1 MRAPSLPL
9 QSVLFR
15 AKCVTAVAGALLLAG
30 CGSAQKTP
38 PGPPPPAQVGVVT
51 VRPEAVPLV
60 HDLVG
65 RLSATRQAD
74 VRARVAGVLQ
84 KRLYKE
90 GSLVKEGQILFQI
103 DPAPLKAALD
113 AAEASLAQAE
123 AQATNA
129 HVTAQRNRDLIPSG
143 LVSRSDL
150 DNAQATERSTAASVQ
165 QAKAN
170 VEAAR
175 INLGYASVRSPIAG
189 RASQQRVTEGALVG
203 QGEATLLTTVEQL
216 DPIYVNFD
224 QAAVELERLRRE
236 QATGNITLAGDNKAV
251 VQLKMQDGTP
261 YSHAGTLDFAD
272 VSVDPATGSVALRG
286 IVPNPDGQLLP
297 GMYVSVHL
305 TIGTVNNAYLVPQAG
320 LQRDGTGP
328 YVLAVGA
335 DNKVQMK
342 RVMTDAS
349 LKNDWIVT
357 SGLASGDRIIVSGV
371 QNARPGSP
379 VTVVANNDAP
389 SAATV
394 ASDTA
399 PAPR

>member
-1 MRAPSLPL
+1 MKASLLPL
-9 QSVLFR
+9 RSVLFG
-15 AKCVTAVAGALLLAG
+15 AKCVTAVAGAMLFAG
-30 CGSAQKTP
+30 CGSAQKGP

-84 KRLYKE
+84 KRVYKE
-90 GSLVKEGQILFQI
+90 GSRVKKGQILFQI

-113 AAEASLAQAE
+113 AAEAALAQAE

-129 HVTAQRNRDLIPSG
+129 HITAQRNRDLVSSG

-150 DNAQATERSTAASVQ
+150 DNAQAAERSTAASVQ

-170 VEAAR
+170 VETAR
-175 INLGYASVRSPIAG
+175 INLGYASVRSPIDG

-261 YSHAGTLDFAD
+261 YAHAGTLDFAD

-305 TIGTVNNAYLVPQAG
+305 TVGTMNNAYLVPQAG
-320 LQRDGTGP
+320 LQRDGNGP
-328 YVLAVGA
+328 YVLAVGS

-342 RVMTDAS
+342 RVVTDTS
-349 LKNDWIVT
+349 VKNAWIVT
-357 SGLASGDRIIVSGV
+357 NGLDSGDRIIVSGI

-394 ASDTA
+394 ASDSA
-399 PAPR
+399 PASR

>member
-1 MRAPSLPL
+1 MRATPLPL
-9 QSVLFR
+9 RSVLFR
-15 AKCVTAVAGALLLAG
+15 AKWATAVAGALLLAG
-30 CGSAQKTP
+30 CGGAQKSP
-38 PGPPPPAQVGVVT
+38 PGPPPPTQVGVVT
-51 VRPEAVPLV
+51 VHPEAVPLV

-90 GSLVKEGQILFQI
+90 GSRVKQGQILFQI

-113 AAEASLAQAE
+113 AAEASLTQAE

-129 HVTAQRNRDLIPSG
+129 HITAQRNRDLLPSG

-175 INLGYASVRSPIAG
+175 INLGYASVRSPIDG

-224 QAAVELERLRRE
+224 QAAVALERLRRE

-261 YSHAGTLDFAD
+261 YAHSGTLDFAD

-305 TIGTVNNAYLVPQAG
+305 TVGTMNNAYLVPQAG

-328 YVLAVGA
+328 YVLVVGPE
-335 DNKVQMK
+335 NKVQMK
-342 RVMTDAS
+342 RVVTDTS
-349 LKNDWIVT
+349 LKTDWIVT
-357 SGLASGDRIIVSGV
+357 SGLASGDRIVVSGV

-379 VTVVANNDAP
+379 VTVVANTDAH

-399 PAPR
+399 PASR

>member
-1 MRAPSLPL
+1 
-9 QSVLFR
+9 
-15 AKCVTAVAGALLLAG
+15 VTVIAGALLLAG
-30 CGSAQKTP
+30 CGSAQKGP
-38 PGPPPPAQVGVVT
+38 AGPPPPAQVGVVT

-90 GSLVKEGQILFQI
+90 GSRVKEGQILFQI
-103 DPAPLKAALD
+103 DPAPLQAALD

-129 HVTAQRNRDLIPSG
+129 HVTAQRNRDLLPSG

-175 INLGYASVRSPIAG
+175 INLGYASVRSPIDG
-189 RASQQRVTEGALVG
+189 RASQERVTEGALVG

-224 QAAVELERLRRE
+224 QTAVELERLRRE
-236 QATGNITLAGDNKAV
+236 QATGNITLAGDNKAI

-261 YSHAGTLDFAD
+261 YAHAGTLDFAD

-305 TIGTVNNAYLVPQAG
+305 TVGTMNNAYLVPQAG
-320 LQRDGTGP
+320 LLRDGTGP
-328 YVLAVGA
+328 YVLTVGP

-342 RVMTDAS
+342 RVVTDAS
-349 LKNDWIVT
+349 LKTDWIVT
-357 SGLASGDRIIVSGV
+357 SGLAKGDRIIVSGI

-379 VTVVANNDAP
+379 VTVVENTDGH
-389 SAATV
+389 SAEAM
-394 ASDTA
+394 ASDTV
-399 PAPR
+399 PASH

>member
-1 MRAPSLPL
+1 LPPK
-9 QSVLFR
+9 SVLFR
-15 AKCVTAVAGALLLAG
+15 AECVTAVAAALLLAG

-38 PGPPPPAQVGVVT
+38 PGPPPPAPVGVVT

-90 GSLVKEGQILFQI
+90 GSRVREGQILFQI

-129 HVTAQRNRDLIPSG
+129 HITAQRNRDLLPSG

-150 DNAQATERSTAASVQ
+150 DNAQANERSTAASVQ

-170 VEAAR
+170 VEVAR
-175 INLGYASVRSPIAG
+175 INLGYASVRSPIDG

-236 QATGNITLAGDNKAV
+236 QATGNITLAGDSKAV
-251 VQLKMQDGTP
+251 VQLKMQDGTA

-305 TIGTVNNAYLVPQAG
+305 TVGTMNNAYLVPQAG

-328 YVLAVGA
+328 YVLAVGP

-342 RVMTDAS
+342 RVMTDTS
-349 LKNDWIVT
+349 VKNDWIVS

-379 VTVVANNDAP
+379 VTVVANEAAP

-399 PAPR
+399 PASR

>member
-1 MRAPSLPL
+1 MRARRLPL
-9 QSVLFR
+9 RSVLFR
-15 AKCVTAVAGALLLAG
+15 LNCVTVVAGVLLLAG
-30 CGSAQKTP
+30 CGRVQKGP
-38 PGPPPPAQVGVVT
+38 SGPPPPAQVGVVT

-90 GSLVKEGQILFQI
+90 GSRVKEGQILFQI
-103 DPAPLKAALD
+103 DPAPLQAALD
-113 AAEASLAQAE
+113 AAEASLAQAD

-175 INLGYASVRSPIAG
+175 INLGYASVRSPIDG

-216 DPIYVNFD
+216 DPIYVNFE
-224 QAAVELERLRRE
+224 QAAIESERLRRE
-236 QATGNITLAGDNKAV
+236 QATGNITLAGDNKAI

-261 YSHAGTLDFAD
+261 YAHTGTLDFAD

-305 TIGTVNNAYLVPQAG
+305 TVGTMNHAYLVPQAG

-328 YVLAVGA
+328 YVLTVGP

-342 RVMTDAS
+342 RVVTDTS
-349 LKNDWIVT
+349 VKTDWIVS
-357 SGLASGDRIIVSGV
+357 SGLESGDRIIVSGI

-379 VTVVANNDAP
+379 VTVVASTDGH
-389 SAATV
+389 SAETV
-394 ASDTA
+394 ASDTV
-399 PAPR
+399 PASH

>member
-1 MRAPSLPL
+1 MRATGLHSQTAISRLG
-9 QSVLFR
+9 F
-15 AKCVTAVAGALLLAG
+15 VTAIAAAVLLAA
-30 CGSAQKTP
+30 CGKGSKQP
-38 PGPPPPAQVGVVT
+38 PGPPPPVQVGVVT
-51 VRPEAVPLV
+51 VRPEALPLGD
-60 HDLVG
+60 DLVG

-90 GSLVKEGQILFQI
+90 GSRVQEGQILFQI
-103 DPAPLKAALD
+103 DPAPLRAALD

-129 HVTAQRNRDLIPSG
+129 HVTAQRNRDLIASS

-150 DNAQATERSTAASVQ
+150 DNAQAAERSSAASVQ

-175 INLGYASVRSPIAG
+175 INLGYASVRSPIDG

-203 QGEATLLTTVEQL
+203 QGETTLLTTVEQL

-224 QAAVELERLRRE
+224 QAAVELERVRRA
-236 QATGNITLAGDNKAV
+236 QAAGAVTLAGDNKAV

-261 YSHAGTLDFAD
+261 YSHPGTLDFAD
-272 VSVDPATGSVALRG
+272 ASVDPNTGSVAFRG
-286 IVPNPDGQLLP
+286 IIPNPDGQLLP

-305 TIGTVNNAYLVPQAG
+305 TIGMMNNAYRVPQAG
-320 LQRDGTGP
+320 LQRDNTGA

-335 DNKVQMK
+335 DNKVEMK
-342 RVMTDAS
+342 RVVSDTALDT
-349 LKNDWIVT
+349 DWIVT
-357 SGLASGDRIIVSGV
+357 SGLAAGDRIIVSGV

-379 VTVVANNDAP
+379 VTVVADSDAGK
-389 SAATV
+389 AATV

-399 PAPR
+399 PAR

>member
-1 MRAPSLPL
+1 VVAHSA
-9 QSVLFR
+9 LFR
-15 AKCVTAVAGALLLAG
+15 VYCVTAVMLVTG
-30 CGSAQKTP
+30 CGSAQKPP
-38 PGPPPPAQVGVVT
+38 PGAPPPAQVGVVT

-90 GSLVKEGQILFQI
+90 GSRVKEGQILFQI
-103 DPAPLKAALD
+103 DPAPLQASLD

-129 HVTAQRNRDLIPSG
+129 HVTAQRNRELIASG

-150 DNAQATERSTAASVQ
+150 DNAQANERSTAASVQ

-170 VEAAR
+170 VEVAR
-175 INLGYASVRSPIAG
+175 INLGYASVRAPIEG

-224 QAAVELERLRRE
+224 QTAVELQRLRRE
-236 QATGNITLAGDNKAV
+236 QVSGSITLAGDNKAV
-251 VQLKMQDGTP
+251 VELKMQDGSP
-261 YSHAGTLDFAD
+261 YSHVGTLDFAD

-286 IVPNPDGQLLP
+286 IVPNPDGALLP
-297 GMYVSVHL
+297 GMYVNVHV
-305 TIGTVNNAYLVPQAG
+305 TIGTMNNAYLVPQAG
-320 LQRDGTGP
+320 LQRDTSGP
-328 YVLAVGA
+328 YVLAVGS
-335 DNKVQMK
+335 DNKVALK
-342 RVMTDAS
+342 RVVAEAS
-349 LKNDWIVT
+349 LKSDWIVT
-357 SGLASGDRIIVSGV
+357 NGLAAGDRIIVSGV

-379 VTVVANNDAP
+379 VVVVASQEGN

-394 ASDTA
+394 ASDTS
-399 PAPR
+399 PAAR

>member
-1 MRAPSLPL
+1 LLPQTAISSLG
-9 QSVLFR
+9 F
-15 AKCVTAVAGALLLAG
+15 VTAIAGAVLLAA
-30 CGSAQKTP
+30 CGKGPGQP

-60 HDLVG
+60 QDLVG

-74 VRARVAGVLQ
+74 VRARVPGVLQ

-113 AAEASLAQAE
+113 AAQASLAQAE

-150 DNAQATERSTAASVQ
+150 DNAQAAERSTAASVQ

-175 INLGYASVRSPIAG
+175 INLGYASVRSPITG

-203 QGEATLLTTVEQL
+203 QAEATLLTTVEQL

-224 QAAVELERLRRE
+224 QAAVELEHVRRE
-236 QATGNITLAGDNKAV
+236 QATGAVTLAGDSKAV

-261 YSHAGTLDFAD
+261 YAHAGTLDFAD
-272 VSVDPATGSVALRG
+272 ASVDPNTGSVALRG

-305 TIGTVNNAYLVPQAG
+305 TIGTMNNAYRVPQAG
-320 LQRDGTGP
+320 LQRDTTGP
-328 YVLAVGA
+328 YVLAVGS

-342 RVMTDAS
+342 RVESDTA
-349 LKNDWIVT
+349 LNADWIVT
-357 SGLASGDRIIVSGV
+357 GGLAAGDRIIISGV

-379 VTVVANNDAP
+379 VTVVANTDP
-389 SAATV
+389 GKAATV
-394 ASDTA
+394 ASDSPP
-399 PAPR
+399 PAR

>member
-1 MRAPSLPL
+1 MRSPPLAPT
-9 QSVLFR
+9 SVRFR
-15 AKCVTAVAGALLLAG
+15 AKTVTALAGVLLLAG
-30 CGSAQKTP
+30 CGRAGKPP

-51 VRPEAVPLV
+51 VRPEAIPLV

-103 DPAPLKAALD
+103 DPAPLQAALD

-129 HVTAQRNRDLIPSG
+129 HITAQRNRDLLPSG

-175 INLGYASVRSPIAG
+175 INLGYASVRSPIDG

-261 YSHAGTLDFAD
+261 YAHAGTLDFAD

-305 TIGTVNNAYLVPQAG
+305 TVGTMNNAYLVPQAG

-328 YVLAVGA
+328 YVLAVGP

-342 RVMTDAS
+342 RVQTDAS
-349 LKNDWIVT
+349 VKNDWIVT

-379 VTVVANNDAP
+379 VTVVANNAAP

-399 PAPR
+399 PASR

>member
-1 MRAPSLPL
+1 MRARRLSRRSAP
-9 QSVLFR
+9 FR
-15 AKCVTAVAGALLLAG
+15 LNCVTAVAGALLVAG
-30 CGSAQKTP
+30 CGSAQKAP
-38 PGPPPPAQVGVVT
+38 AGPPPPAQVGVVT

-90 GSLVKEGQILFQI
+90 GSRVKEGQILFQI
-103 DPAPLKAALD
+103 DPAPLQAALD

-129 HVTAQRNRDLIPSG
+129 HVTAQRNRDLLPSG

-150 DNAQATERSTAASVQ
+150 DNAQATERSTSASVQ

-175 INLGYASVRSPIAG
+175 INLGYASVRSPING
-189 RASQQRVTEGALVG
+189 RASQERVTEGALVG

-236 QATGNITLAGDNKAV
+236 QAVGNVTLAGDNKAI

-261 YSHAGTLDFAD
+261 YPHAGTLDFAD

-305 TIGTVNNAYLVPQAG
+305 TVGTMNNAYLVPQAG

-328 YVLAVGA
+328 YVLTVGA
-335 DNKVQMK
+335 DDKVQMK
-342 RVMTDAS
+342 RVVTDAS
-349 LKNDWIVT
+349 VKTDWIVT
-357 SGLASGDRIIVSGV
+357 NGLASGDRIIVSGI

-379 VTVVANNDAP
+379 VNVVENRN
-389 SAATV
+389 SAGTV
-394 ASDTA
+394 ASDTV
-399 PAPR
+399 PPSR